1 MRPRASTRAASASSA
16 VAGASALLAALAGA
30 GLPTDRFLFAG
41 FPPPKSAGRRGLFEE
56 LKGVRAMADTPDLE
70 AWFLSL
76 A

>member
-1 MRPRASTRAASASSA
+1 
-16 VAGASALLAALAGA
+16 VGVLLDGQ
-30 GLPTDRFLFAG
+30 
-41 FPPPKSAGRRGLFEE
+41 